1 MPPQPVTFPERRF
14 VLTQTIG
21 GVETNVISSTPLS
34 PNYSSDQQVRDEV
47 RAQAW
52 QAKNAQPGVL
62 YKLYGPTNGGAHT
75 DGDLIWRSDIDYGD
89 GT

>member
-1 MPPQPVTFPERRF
+1 MAPEIVTFPERRF
-14 VLTQTIG
+14 VLTQTIN

-34 PNYSSDQQVRDEV
+34 PNYDSDQQVRDEV

-52 QAKNAQPGVL
+52 MAKNAQPGVL
-62 YKLYGPTNGGAHT
+62 YKLYGPTNGGPHT

-89 GT
+89 GH